1 MEGVIAGFLETAVHL
16 RRTAAGQDGHMQL
29 LDEIEAVKARLEH
42 VSARFDLQ
50 SDPDLLEEC
59 IYEMQALTARYRYL
73 TREARRQGVTRRPAA
88 SLQRL

>member
-1 MEGVIAGFLETAVHL
+1 MESVIAGFLETAVHL
-16 RRTAAGQDGHMQL
+16 RRVVEEDAHAQL
-29 LDEIEAVKARLEH
+29 LGEIESVKTRLDC
-42 VSARFDLQ
+42 VSARFDQQ

-73 TREARRQGVTRRPAA
+73 TREARRQGVTKHLAA